1 MIAIQVSL
9 YPVGQVD
16 FIKPLNA
23 FWKVLKEKNINHK
36 ITPLSTITW
45 DKDEDRL
52 YDTIFEAYRKA
63 REAGPAVMVTTVTT
77 GDKDHI
83 DELLSFL

>member
-9 YPVGQVD
+9 YPVGQED
-16 FIKPLNA
+16 FIKPLNV
-23 FWKVLKEKNINHK
+23 FWKALKDKNINHK

-45 DKDEDRL
+45 DEDEDML
-52 YDTIFEAYRKA
+52 YNVIFEAYRKA
-63 REAGPAVMVTTVTT
+63 REAGPAVMVTTVAT

-83 DELLSFL
+83 DELLNFL

>member
-23 FWKVLKEKNINHK
+23 FWEVLKEKNINHK

-45 DKDEDRL
+45 DEDEVML
-52 YDTIFEAYRKA
+52 YSTIFDAYRKA

-77 GDKDHI
+77 GDKDNI
-83 DELLSFL
+83 DKLLNFL